1 MRATFSALLA
11 VLSVVEVAS
20 AQPIPR
26 GARVRV
32 TPATPSP
39 VVVGELIAV
48 NDSALLVRRRRGSG
62 DITIPRSA
70 VLRLQVSRGTSRGTS
85 ALRGALLGSVIG
97 GVVGYYSVTE
107 NSYFLDRKG
116 GAVIGV
122 AYGAAAGSLIGLLVG
137 SFERWRDTAVPMSFS
152 VLPTGGQSP
161 SIVGRIA
168 F

>member
-48 NDSALLVRRRRGSG
+48 NDSALRVRRQRGSG

-107 NSYFLDRKG
+107 NSDLVDQQA

-122 AYGAAAGSLIGLLVG
+122 AYGAASGSLIGLLVG

-152 VLPTGGQSP
+152 VVPTGGQSP

>member
-48 NDSALLVRRRRGSG
+48 NDSALLVRRQRGSG